1 MLPAERG
8 CRVRRARRRLS
19 EQCPLRRF
27 RLTPSWEKGPW
38 LPVGKLRPQTSEKVK
53 AQLQTLSAFR
63 VLALYTSFS

>member
-27 RLTPSWEKGPW
+27 RLTPSWEKVGAVVTCRETGPR
-38 LPVGKLRPQTSEKVK
+38 LLKKSRLNSRP
-53 AQLQTLSAFR
+53 
-63 VLALYTSFS
+63 

>member
-27 RLTPSWEKGPW
+27 RLTPSWEK
-38 LPVGKLRPQTSEKVK
+38 VGAVVTCRETE
-53 AQLQTLSAFR
+53 
-63 VLALYTSFS
+63 ALDF